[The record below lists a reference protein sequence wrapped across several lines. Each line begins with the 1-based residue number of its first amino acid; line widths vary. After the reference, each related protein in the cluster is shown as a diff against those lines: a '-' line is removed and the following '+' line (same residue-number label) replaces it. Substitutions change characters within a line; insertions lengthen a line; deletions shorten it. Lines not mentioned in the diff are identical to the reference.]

1 MTLINIMKLNFV
13 YAGTNIEFE
22 LIYSKRKTM
31 QISIEP
37 AGKITVKAPF
47 GISKDTII
55 SAVKNKSPWILKKLT
70 LFKNID
76 IKPAHEYKSGEK
88 FLYLG
93 SEIELK
99 IEISNIL
106 KEAYIEN
113 NKLIVTVKSPEPE
126 LIRDSIEKLYRQK
139 TMEKVTEK
147 VSYFQKYFDIHPRSI
162 KVKEQK
168 RRWASCTYY
177 NDLLFNY
184 RCSMAKETVVD
195 YIVVHEMCHMIFKN
209 HSKDFWNLV
218 GTIIPT
224 YNKSKEWLKINGIN
238 M

>member
-1 MTLINIMKLNFV
+1 MKLNFI

-47 GISKDTII
+47 GISSDTII
-55 SAVKNKSPWILKKLT
+55 SAVKNKAPWILKKLT
-70 LFKNID
+70 LFKNMD
-76 IKPAHEYKSGEK
+76 IKPAHKYTSGEK

-99 IEISNIL
+99 VEISNML

-113 NKLIVTVKSPEPE
+113 NKLIVTVKSAEPK
-126 LIRDSIEKLYRQK
+126 LIRNSIEKLYRQK
-139 TMEKVTEK
+139 TMEKVTAK
-147 VSYFQKYFDIHPRSI
+147 VNYFQKYFDTHPRNI

-184 RCSMAKETVVD
+184 RCSMAKETVID
-195 YIVVHEMCHMIFKN
+195 YIVVHEMCHMPFKN

-238 M
+238 MEI